1 MQTVFE
7 KSVSNNLKMIEFW
20 DTVTQHL
27 EAKGGRF
34 LQVQGQ
40 SGLHSEFQIN
50 LEYSDMLSQQI
61 NI

>member
-1 MQTVFE
+1 MAQ
-7 KSVSNNLKMIEFW
+7 
-20 DTVTQHL
+20 DL

-50 LEYSDMLSQQI
+50 L
-61 NI
+61 